1 MDDTFVKKLVVLGT
15 GGTIAGLAA
24 EVHDNVGYKA
34 AQVGVERLLEALP
47 QALRRRPTRG
57 QRAGGAGRQQGHAP

>member
-1 MDDTFVKKLVVLGT
+1 MNTPFVKKLVVLGT

-34 AQVGVERLLEALP
+34 AQVSVERLLEALP
-47 QALRRRPTRG
+47 QALRPQPR
-57 QRAGGAGRQQGHAP
+57 